1 MTIKTS
7 MNTTAILKQIL
18 AVDPKAS
25 LHKVRRAHPALGAMS
40 LDHLYLRMSQ
50 LIDDR
55 SDAWAK

>member
-1 MTIKTS
+1 

-25 LHKVRRAHPALGAMS
+25 LHNIRRAHPALGAMS